1 MKKVAPLRSP
11 MTVYGQPNNAL
22 ADDKAPAMSVPSL
35 YVHRLAS
42 LSSHFLS
49 LSLSSSAQ
57 PITSSSLFVI
67 FLSGGASPSVTM
79 ESRILQPLLSPEW
92 VHLLSRLLLRITL
105 FSSSRPL
112 SLPFY
117 THAHTHTSEQNC
129 SQVLFMTE
137 TGNIEIV
144 SE

>member
-1 MKKVAPLRSP
+1 MLVMKKVAPLRSP

-35 YVHRLAS
+35 YVRRLAS

-79 ESRILQPLLSPEW
+79 ESRILQPLLSPE
-92 VHLLSRLLLRITL
+92 
-105 FSSSRPL
+105 
-112 SLPFY
+112 
-117 THAHTHTSEQNC
+117 
-129 SQVLFMTE
+129 
-137 TGNIEIV
+137 
-144 SE
+144 